1 MENFDWVPILV
12 SFLGGG
18 GIVAALSELQKM
30 IKLSRDGVS
39 GREDRRKADIV
50 AERDYAIEQLAS
62 ERAQRIAADER
73 RHAAETRYD
82 AERENRRRVTEVLI
96 ATEHLLQRI
105 APNVTLPGFPD
116 LEDMTPQD

>member
-1 MENFDWVPILV
+1 MEDFNWVPVLV

-30 IKLSRDGVS
+30 IKLSREGVS

-50 AERDYAIEQLAS
+50 AGRDFAIEQLAS
-62 ERAQRIAADER
+62 ERSQRIAADKA
-73 RHAAETRYD
+73 RHAAEVRYD
-82 AERENRRRVTEVLI
+82 IERENRRRVTEVLI

-105 APNVTLPGFPD
+105 APNVKLPGFPD
-116 LEDMTPQD
+116 LEDTTPQD